1 MFLWFTNGLMKS
13 VLGHLLQTDGWIDL
27 KIQEADMTVSIELVT
42 CTIVTNITVTDTC
55 LPVFSILQ

>member
-42 CTIVTNITVTDTC
+42 CTIVTNMLNLLHV
-55 LPVFSILQ
+55 P

>member
-1 MFLWFTNGLMKS
+1 MKS

-42 CTIVTNITVTDTC
+42 CTIVTNILNLLHV
-55 LPVFSILQ
+55 P